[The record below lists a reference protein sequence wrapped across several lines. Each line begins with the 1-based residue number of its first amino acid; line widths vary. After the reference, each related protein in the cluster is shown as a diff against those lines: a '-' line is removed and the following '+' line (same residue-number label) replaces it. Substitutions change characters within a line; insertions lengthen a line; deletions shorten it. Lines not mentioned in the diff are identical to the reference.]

1 MDPVTRHAVEQT
13 LALLN
18 RSIAHKRPVSLPNLL
33 RFFRRRAG
41 DATLSGEPLA
51 RLSDLYRSRQP
62 FTRK

>member
-1 MDPVTRHAVEQT
+1 MDPATRHAVDET

-18 RSIAHKRPVSLPNLL
+18 RSIAHKRPVSLPNLR

-41 DATLSGEPLA
+41 DAPLPSEPLA
-51 RLSDLYRSRQP
+51 RLSDLYRFRQP